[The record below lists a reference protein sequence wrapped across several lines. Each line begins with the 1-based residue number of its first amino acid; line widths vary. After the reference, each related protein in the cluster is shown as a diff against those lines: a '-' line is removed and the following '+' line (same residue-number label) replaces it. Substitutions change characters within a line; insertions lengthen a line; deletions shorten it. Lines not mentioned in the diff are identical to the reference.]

1 MKFLPLVTAAMVSL
15 SFAGGAFAASDGG
28 SSSSKASKK
37 KCKKKGLV
45 YDKKTKKCV
54 EASRGMFDDD
64 FIYINARAMAYDG
77 HFQHAINL
85 LQLADNQDDP
95 RVLNYLGFSNRK
107 LGRTA
112 IAMEYYQRAL
122 AINPDYILARSY
134 MGQGMV
140 ADGNMT
146 GAKEQLAE
154 ISERGH
160 QDSWAYVMLENAI
173 QTTVTY

>member
-1 MKFLPLVTAAMVSL
+1 MKFLPLVTATMVSL
-15 SFAGGAFAASDGG
+15 SVAGGAFAASDGG
-28 SSSSKASKK
+28 SSTKASEK

-64 FIYINARAMAYDG
+64 FIYVNARAMAYDG

-85 LQLADNQDDP
+85 LQLAENQDDP

-112 IAMEYYQRAL
+112 IAMEYYARAL
-122 AINPDYILARSY
+122 AIDPDYILARSY
-134 MGQGMV
+134 MGQGLV
-140 ADGNMT
+140 ADGDMA
-146 GAKEQLAE
+146 GAKAQLAE
-154 ISERGH
+154 IRDRGH
-160 QDSWAYVMLENAI
+160 SDSWAYVMLENAI